1 MAGFVEDK
9 QAKRELEGSIGRR
22 ILGVECPIRNKTGEV
37 CKECER
43 VKKLWRQNTATSEQ
57 EARDK
62 QAKDSYFI
70 NIQMRDDTFAA
81 LKIGKK
87 VAKSLKSKLERY
99 KEKTGKA
106 FGFANLE
113 EGEWL
118 AINKSGENKNFEYD
132 LEILGEKADPV
143 TEATVKGMHSLDNLT
158 VDFNNGELNLE
169 DIAAIASGDSFEFRM
184 LPIPTGEGK
193 ATEMILRYY
202 HWYCNEA
209 DILGGGEVDDVV
221 GTGVAAPKDF
231 QEFMDVGVTEDSE
244 VMPDD
249 DKHQYTMDDKPECFG
264 HFDGDAD
271 CMESDCDVIRE
282 ACTAKAKAGKKKKK

>member
-1 MAGFVEDK
+1 MAFVEDK
-9 QAKRELEGSIGRR
+9 QAKRTLETGIGRR
-22 ILGVECPIRNKTGEV
+22 VLGVECPIRNKTGDV

-43 VKKLWRQNTATSEQ
+43 VKKLWRQNTAATEQ

-62 QAKDSYFI
+62 QAKDSYFL
-70 NIQMRDDTFAA
+70 NIQMRDGTLTP

-87 VAKSLKSKLERY
+87 VAKSLKTKLERY
-99 KEKTGKA
+99 KEKTGKV

-143 TEATVKGMHSLDNLT
+143 TEATVKGMHPLDNLT

-169 DIAAIASGDSFEFRM
+169 DIAAIASGESFEFRM

-221 GTGVAAPKDF
+221 GTGTDAPKEF
-231 QEFMDVGVTEDSE
+231 QEYMDVGVTEDSE
-244 VMPDD
+244 VMPDEE
-249 DKHQYTMDDKPECFG
+249 KHQYTMDDKPECT
-264 HFDGDAD
+264 
-271 CMESDCDVIRE
+271 E
-282 ACTAKAKAGKKKKK
+282 KAKAGKKKKK